1 MVLKKGV
8 KIMESSEGAM
18 KRIVEHM
25 EELRK
30 ELEEERK
37 ERQKRF
43 AWNREKIQFGYKN
56 GAKELATAVQK
67 VRMLI

>member
-1 MVLKKGV
+1 
-8 KIMESSEGAM
+8 MESSEGAM

-43 AWNREKIQFGYKN
+43 A
-56 GAKELATAVQK
+56 
-67 VRMLI
+67 